1 MCVCKTHLHARR
13 AVNAL
18 VALCKKQEVDLA
30 DINDYDSFFASLTS
44 NCPKSDTKFTGCDC
58 KDKNKTCD
66 CPKKHT
72 TYISWDCAED
82 QKKTCIHVQDKWEK
96 LKSTILPKSEPDSTV
111 PLSTFVKKPY
121 RTKKGKDI
129 FRLEAET
136 KQVDLSAIVKFIDD
150 MLAKIIHHRNQLKH
164 YRNTVKAA
172 IKLFDCIE
180 IDLDFS
186 EKLTVPLKYEP
197 QSMHW
202 TNAQIIVH
210 SAIMKSLGEKT
221 YHPYLSDDKFQGYVF
236 VSLSLD
242 EILSETDVGGR
253 FILVESDNC
262 TAQYK
267 CVAHFAKLQQLAD
280 DHNTTVIRIFSV
292 AGHGKGEVDHVGG
305 VAKVKVRR
313 EVAAGKKLQF
323 ADEMVQFLSEKFGEK
338 TDPGYKFKDIT
349 PEQLEEARKEQRLKI
364 YSTIAGSSKFQATV
378 FRPHQRM
385 KASPRICLCKECQV
399 EYGSCQLFKEYD
411 ITINHLKKI
420 CLRST
425 FADRIGAEALEDDE
439 SIDDDETTEVL
450 IKDSIVALAAG
461 TNARETFYLI
471 KITEEEREASTAETD
486 EWGTNIT
493 GGQLHLRGQF
503 FETESGYDRRYK
515 LLKKEAIFFRESVV
529 YPFVQ
534 MEAKNN
540 YYELSA
546 DEYMQITRY
555 IENSRLGFM

>member
-186 EKLTVPLKYEP
+186 EKLTVPLK
-197 QSMHW
+197 
-202 TNAQIIVH
+202 
-210 SAIMKSLGEKT
+210 
-221 YHPYLSDDKFQGYVF
+221 
-236 VSLSLD
+236 
-242 EILSETDVGGR
+242 
-253 FILVESDNC
+253 
-262 TAQYK
+262 
-267 CVAHFAKLQQLAD
+267 
-280 DHNTTVIRIFSV
+280 
-292 AGHGKGEVDHVGG
+292 
-305 VAKVKVRR
+305 
-313 EVAAGKKLQF
+313 
-323 ADEMVQFLSEKFGEK
+323 
-338 TDPGYKFKDIT
+338 
-349 PEQLEEARKEQRLKI
+349 
-364 YSTIAGSSKFQATV
+364 
-378 FRPHQRM
+378 
-385 KASPRICLCKECQV
+385 
-399 EYGSCQLFKEYD
+399 
-411 ITINHLKKI
+411 
-420 CLRST
+420 
-425 FADRIGAEALEDDE
+425 
-439 SIDDDETTEVL
+439 
-450 IKDSIVALAAG
+450 
-461 TNARETFYLI
+461 
-471 KITEEEREASTAETD
+471 
-486 EWGTNIT
+486 
-493 GGQLHLRGQF
+493 
-503 FETESGYDRRYK
+503 
-515 LLKKEAIFFRESVV
+515 
-529 YPFVQ
+529 
-534 MEAKNN
+534 
-540 YYELSA
+540 
-546 DEYMQITRY
+546 
-555 IENSRLGFM
+555 